1 MSHKWEN
8 GRGIVFTSWV
18 LLIFSCPI
26 SATYFK
32 WVKYT
37 DGWNISTKVQHLLQQ
52 NYLKSREK
60 MKAFKKKQE
69 LSPFF
74 FFFFSTASRWYTIT
88 TNKAFKFQFISTKIG
103 WLFGFIMD
111 QSPQISVVFVP
122 DIPKWNQG
130 RTINLSCS
138 TFKTNHFF
146 MSLIKIIGL
155 MLL

>member
-1 MSHKWEN
+1 MGEWERN
-8 GRGIVFTSWV
+8 SFHQLG

-52 NYLKSREK
+52 SYFKSREK

-69 LSPFF
+69 LFLF
-74 FFFFSTASRWYTIT
+74 FFFFSTPSRWYTIT

-138 TFKTNHFF
+138 TFKMNHFF